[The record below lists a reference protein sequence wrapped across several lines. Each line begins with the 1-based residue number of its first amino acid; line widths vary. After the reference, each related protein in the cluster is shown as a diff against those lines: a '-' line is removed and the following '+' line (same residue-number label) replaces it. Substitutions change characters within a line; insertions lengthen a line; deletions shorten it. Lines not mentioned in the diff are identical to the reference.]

1 MKEEIQQV
9 ANLLMYDGPRAT
21 ELVRN
26 AVENGHKFTITN
38 RGEITIVTI
47 ESVVAYNLKVIDVY
61 DYNME
66 GQLIKQVII
75 MNGKEQIVFDK
86 YSEATQILTR
96 LQKSRKM
103 VS

>member
-9 ANLLMYDGPRAT
+9 ANLLMYNGPRAT
-21 ELVRN
+21 ELIQK
-26 AVENGHKFTITN
+26 AVEKGDKFSVTN
-38 RGEITIVTI
+38 HSEITIVTI
-47 ESVVAYNLKVIDVY
+47 ESVVAYGLKVIDVY
-61 DYNME
+61 DYNIE

-96 LQKSRKM
+96 LQKSKKM